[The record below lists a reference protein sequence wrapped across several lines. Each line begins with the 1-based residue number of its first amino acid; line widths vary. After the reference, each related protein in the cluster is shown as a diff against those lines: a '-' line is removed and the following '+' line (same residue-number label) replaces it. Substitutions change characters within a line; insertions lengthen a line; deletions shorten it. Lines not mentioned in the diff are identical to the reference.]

1 MSAGKLQ
8 QLLVER
14 SNDGGLAPAS
24 GPAALA
30 PRVRQLRDYW
40 ESKRQGRAMP
50 ARADIDPSELKP
62 LLPYLI
68 ITDLFT
74 DPLRVRIRLAGTR
87 VCEAFGFNVAGRWLE
102 ELDLSGDIGFWL
114 AQYERMIAAP
124 APVYGRTTGRRGP
137 VELFRSEW
145 AMFPLSSD
153 GLRVDQCLEIED
165 WAKGSPT
172 ARFDDDAITW
182 CAVALE

>member
-14 SNDGGLAPAS
+14 SNDGELAPAS

-40 ESKRQGRAMP
+40 EAKRCGRAMP
-50 ARADIDPSELKP
+50 ARADIDPAEIKP

-68 ITDLFT
+68 IADLCAK
-74 DPLRVRIRLAGTR
+74 PLRVRFRLAGTK
-87 VCEAFGFNVAGRWLE
+87 VCEAFGFNVSGRWLE
-102 ELDLSGDIGFWL
+102 ELDLSADVRFWL
-114 AQYERMIAAP
+114 AQYERMIATQ
-124 APVYGRTTGRRGP
+124 APVYGRTVGTQGP
-137 VELFRSEW
+137 LELFRSDW

-153 GLRVDQCLEIED
+153 GRRVDQSLEIED
-165 WAKGSPT
+165 WAKGSPM
-172 ARFDDDAITW
+172 ARFDDGTISWRAI
-182 CAVALE
+182 AFD